1 MTDPPPQ
8 PNTQRVEASPYRD
21 PGQYV
26 CRWTPLS
33 LVTVAGSLALLA
45 GGYLAARQ
53 LSTPWGLVYVLT
65 CVIVGLMLTLAATA
79 WGVTIALAESPQCGT
94 WFVLFPPYV
103 LYYAATRWRWM
114 AQPSILFLCGIGL
127 AVGAILAGTPLL
139 QRE

>member
-1 MTDPPPQ
+1 
-8 PNTQRVEASPYRD
+8 
-21 PGQYV
+21 
-26 CRWTPLS
+26 LS

-139 QRE
+139 HRE